1 MRIYGNREL
10 KTLPGQLTRPTA
22 AKVRTAL
29 FNIWRDIEGRS
40 WLDLCAGNGSMGA
53 EALGRGA
60 KKVVGIEQSGKA
72 CAVIQRNWQKVAQS
86 SQSFTVI
93 RGHVLTQLGHWQGNP
108 FDYIYFDP
116 PYESNLYESVLIA
129 IASQHLLESGG
140 EIAVEHDPKYWTA
153 QEIPTLSICRQ
164 KHYGKTSLT
173 FYQRNG
179 FKTPSF

>member
-29 FNIWRDIEGRS
+29 FNIWRDIEGCS

-108 FDYIYFDP
+108 RLDALVRREQQAP
-116 PYESNLYESVLIA
+116 VLLHCSHLSV
-129 IASQHLLESGG
+129 QNVPLLSF
-140 EIAVEHDPKYWTA
+140 
-153 QEIPTLSICRQ
+153 TLHI
-164 KHYGKTSLT
+164 
-173 FYQRNG
+173 
-179 FKTPSF
+179 